1 MIFYKA
7 ETPGPR
13 LQIWRFQFRHL
24 NLVPSLVLRLKTS
37 VLRSFG
43 PETTLASNFQ
53 GLDSITCLI
62 CKPAWYRNIHQSG
75 KLKHGLR
82 IKQLFSAFFHLVNC
96 LFCFIISQ
104 TLTLIMIWGALN
116 TFFLVH
122 EILHCPSYDCM
133 QRVLFAK
140 ANLANPGNFLHLWQC
155 TQRGGYDIHSHTH
168 QLRGAEEG
176 CSSGEPYTV
185 LLTQKRPSFFVVVSY
200 EAAFTASSSPLPP
213 FYAVAFFPPSCISQ
227 QTQSSGFL
235 DCFCFI
241 LVYVRY
247 LQSSETQMS
256 AKMIH
261 NWVSLGCIAL
271 ESIVYMKF

>member
-1 MIFYKA
+1 MKYYI
-7 ETPGPR
+7 
-13 LQIWRFQFRHL
+13 
-24 NLVPSLVLRLKTS
+24 
-37 VLRSFG
+37 
-43 PETTLASNFQ
+43 
-53 GLDSITCLI
+53 
-62 CKPAWYRNIHQSG
+62 
-75 KLKHGLR
+75 
-82 IKQLFSAFFHLVNC
+82 
-96 LFCFIISQ
+96 
-104 TLTLIMIWGALN
+104 ALLM
-116 TFFLVH
+116 T
-122 EILHCPSYDCM
+122 M

-168 QLRGAEEG
+168 QLRRAEGG

-185 LLTQKRPSFFVVVSY
+185 LLTQKRPSFFCCCELWSGLY
-200 EAAFTASSSPLPP
+200 CFKQPFASSLCRGL
-213 FYAVAFFPPSCISQ
+213 FPPSCISQ

-261 NWVSLGCIAL
+261 NWDLSLVCIAL
-271 ESIVYMKF
+271 QLIVYMKI